1 MNIMSMMIFLKI
13 LQDKKDQEA
22 NGTCVKT
29 GDILMKLLA
38 FLKYLQAMV
47 DHPGNHNNIMAI
59 IAEFLEGVHSVTSP
73 LRIPPGHNK
82 ALMRIDFI
90 NKKLLGHPI
99 NSHLTT
105 WITIQMRKAQGWIWV
120 QEIGGGVGRE
130 MIIPPGDME
139 ES

>member
-13 LQDKKDQEA
+13 LQDKNNQEA

-38 FLKYLQAMV
+38 FLKYLQAVV

-59 IAEFLEGVHSVTSP
+59 IAELLEGVHSVTSP
-73 LRIPPGHNK
+73 LRIPPGHSK
-82 ALMRIDFI
+82 ALMQIDLI

-105 WITIQMRKAQGWIWV
+105 WITIQMRKAQGWIRV

-130 MIIPPGDME
+130 MIIPPGDMV